1 MTKKLSKYIPAF
13 DYIDNI
19 LNVLSATS
27 GEISVVSFASIIGMP
42 VGIASTNFSL
52 AFSLNTEMIK
62 KLLKIAQNK
71 KKKHNETVM
80 LAISKL
86 SSIETLV
93 SQVLIDFEISHK
105 KCQTIINQKEKYKK
119 MKEDI
124 KLMESRRSDVE
135 KDELKKGS
143 KGNKTNEII
152 KEINGNVQ
160 NLKIFF

>member
-1 MTKKLSKYIPAF
+1 MTKKLNKYIPAF
-13 DYIDNI
+13 DYFDKI
-19 LNVLSATS
+19 LNVLSAIS
-27 GEISVVSFASIIGMP
+27 GEISIVSFASIIGMP

-52 AFSLNTEMIK
+52 AFSLNTEIIK
-62 KLLKIAQNK
+62 KLLKITQNK

-86 SSIETLV
+86 NSIETLV
-93 SQVLIDFEISHK
+93 SQVLINLEISHK
-105 KCQTIINQKEKYKK
+105 KCQTIINQKEKYRK

-124 KLMESRRSDVE
+124 KLKESRRSHAE
-135 KDELKKGS
+135 KGELKKGS
-143 KGNKTNEII
+143 KGNETNEII